1 MKAALALLD
10 SRRDTILRVVP
21 KTMRRI
27 IAWENIRISVAMALA
42 GEQRLAQ
49 APPQSV
55 YSSVLYILGLG
66 LEIGG
71 HGQQAWLIPYNGK
84 CTPMIGAQGKIEL
97 AYRSGRISFIRS
109 AVAYEHDLFDLD
121 LAAGTISHRPE
132 LRGDRGAVLCTWVA
146 IGVKGMT
153 DPLVEVLT
161 ERDFKQIRDEAKRKN
176 RGKLSP
182 AYAKWPDEMRRRSAI
197 NRALKRAPKSR
208 DLMEMLSTE
217 MAVEQGASVV
227 ARDDRVVIDAETI
240 EPETLALPEPVFDEE
255 ELANVA
261 PSREPIPARQEPRAP
276 TPARVIPEPDLTYD
290 EEEDP

>member
-21 KTMRRI
+21 KTMRGI

-42 GEQRLAQ
+42 GEHRLAQ

-71 HGQQAWLIPYNGK
+71 HGQQAWLIPYKGK

-109 AVAYEHDLFDLD
+109 AVAYEHDDFSLD

-132 LRGDRGAVLCTWVA
+132 LRGDRGAVLCTWAA

-161 ERDFKQIRDEAKRKN
+161 ERDFGAIQDEAKRKN

-217 MAVEQGASVV
+217 VAVEQGAAVSV
-227 ARDDRVVIDAETI
+227 RGDRVVIDAETI
-240 EPETLALPEPVFDEE
+240 EAEAPALPEPVFDEA
-255 ELANVA
+255 ELEAEQA
-261 PSREPIPARQEPRAP
+261 ERERVPVKT
-276 TPARVIPEPDLTYD
+276 TPQKTATSAAYD
-290 EEEDP
+290 DEEDP